1 MMRDGEGQEN
11 RCVGREGGKHM
22 SRKDVMKDEAEA
34 ENEEKEEAEKKQVK
48 ENQWRCKQV
57 V

>member
-48 ENQWRCKQV
+48 ENQ
-57 V
+57 